1 MNFRADINGLRAYA
15 VMLVVLYHVGIS
27 VFSGGFLGVDVFFVI
42 SGYLMTGIILKG
54 LKENSFSLL
63 TFYAAR
69 CRRII
74 PALAVMCTALLI
86 LGYFLI
92 PPQEYKGL
100 ARHVV
105 ASLAFIS
112 NIIYFKHAGYF
123 DAGAVYK
130 WLLHTWSLSVEWQF
144 YLLLPLVM
152 MFTAR
157 FLRRQFAWI
166 MGIGAVLSFAL
177 ALVIANTNATASY
190 FLLPT
195 RAWEMLVGGLLFL
208 APKTALTG
216 QRWVPI
222 VGVLGLILSAMWI
235 TSDDTWPG
243 MMTLIPVALTALIIH
258 AGASQSVLFNNRV
271 AQYLGK
277 WSYSIY
283 LWHWPLWVFWHLA
296 DLPVNAAMQAALI
309 GISIFAGWASFTLVE
324 GKRGWLSSRTFV
336 TLGSSAAVLCVGLM
350 VDLKQ
355 GLPARAPQN
364 VATIA
369 DYAEQ
374 RFTAANGCFSLDGK
388 QSPQCVFGSKNRV
401 NLVVLGDS
409 HANAMLSSVVASANQ
424 QLDSVVFMAQSSCP
438 TIPDINRRTRPDC
451 GVFVKNALA
460 SIAEKYPNASVLIIN
475 RFSLYLHGE
484 TGSVKGSPEYSFG
497 NNDSSLAAYQ
507 KHFGAAV
514 KELATHHKVFI
525 MTPVPEF
532 EYDVIYRMSREAM
545 RGKALSIALP
555 RAEYEARNQDALAML
570 NNIVAQTPNVTL
582 LDAAQALCDSR
593 FCYGAKDEV
602 PLYRD
607 SNHLSEHGNK
617 ALSEV
622 FAGMWKSINSI

>member
-54 LKENSFSLL
+54 IKENTFSLL
-63 TFYAAR
+63 KFYAAR

-74 PALAVMCTALLI
+74 PALAVMCAALLI
-86 LGYFLI
+86 LGYFLT
-92 PPQEYKGL
+92 PPEEYKGL

-166 MGIGAVLSFAL
+166 MAIGALLSFAL
-177 ALVIANTNATASY
+177 ALVVANLNATASY

-195 RAWEMLVGGLLFL
+195 RAWEMLVGGLLFM
-208 APKTALTG
+208 APKTALSG
-216 QRWVPI
+216 QRWVPL
-222 VGVLGLILSAMWI
+222 VGALGLIVSAMWI

-258 AGASQSVLFNNRV
+258 GGASQSVLFNNRV
-271 AQYLGK
+271 AQCIGK

-296 DLPVNAAMQAALI
+296 DLPVNAVTQFALI
-309 GISIFAGWASFTLVE
+309 GLSIFAGWASFTLIE
-324 GKRGWLSSRTFV
+324 GKQGGLSSRTFV
-336 TLGSSAAVLCVGLM
+336 TLGSSALVLCVGVL
-350 VDLKQ
+350 VAVKE

-364 VATIA
+364 VATIS

-374 RFTAANGCFSLDGK
+374 RFTAANGCFSLEGK
-388 QSPQCVFGSKNRV
+388 QSPQCVFGSASRV

-424 QLDSVVFMAQSSCP
+424 QSDSVVFIAQSSCP

-451 GVFVKNALA
+451 GVFVQNALK

-484 TGSVKGSPEYSFG
+484 TGSVKGSPEYTFA

-507 KHFGAAV
+507 QHFGAAV
-514 KELATHHKVFI
+514 KQLASQRKVFI

-545 RGKALSIALP
+545 RGKVLPIELP
-555 RAEYEARNQDALAML
+555 RAEYDARNQDALAML
-570 NNIVAQTPNVTL
+570 NSIVAQTPNVTL
-582 LDAAQALCDSR
+582 LDTAQALCDSK
-593 FCYGAKDEV
+593 FCYGSRDNV

-607 SNHLSEHGNK
+607 SNHLSEYGNK
-617 ALSEV
+617 ALSDV
-622 FAGMWKSINSI
+622 FSGMWKSINSI